1 MHVNTAKDGK
11 TQQNT
16 SSADRPDK
24 LLENLQNNY
33 NDDNSRWQ
41 NIERQQNNKT
51 MDKTTYS
58 CASQDLRVYPA

>member
-33 NDDNSRWQ
+33 NDDNSR
-41 NIERQQNNKT
+41 
-51 MDKTTYS
+51 
-58 CASQDLRVYPA
+58 